1 MSEGWA
7 GQKGKEKVICHSHAW
22 RQGACELLHRY
33 PRQLGWV
40 LGATVEKSGNYVLLQ
55 EAAYNI
61 ARAAHHLNLLHI
73 AVPFY
78 ERALESAPAPSAHP
92 PHHGDAMAANRADE
106 EGNEAAAGASKGAAA
121 AARARPGAAL
131 FAEEGQQP
139 ATAQAEQCKH
149 GLQCEAAY
157 NLSLIYRSS
166 GADELARQVLRR
178 HLTL

>member
-1 MSEGWA
+1 MV
-7 GQKGKEKVICHSHAW
+7 GKPGDCV
-22 RQGACELLHRY
+22 
-33 PRQLGWV
+33 V
-40 LGATVEKSGNYVLLQ
+40 LQ

-61 ARAAHHLNLLHI
+61 ARAAHHLNSLHI

-78 ERALESAPAPSAHP
+78 ERALETGPAPSAHP
-92 PHHGDAMAANRADE
+92 PHQGDATAASPADP
-106 EGNEAAAGASKGAAA
+106 EGKLVAAGASMGVAGTAAAA
-121 AARARPGAAL
+121 AARAQQGAAL
-131 FAEEGQQP
+131 PAEEGQQP
-139 ATAQAEQCKH
+139 AAAQAEQYKH